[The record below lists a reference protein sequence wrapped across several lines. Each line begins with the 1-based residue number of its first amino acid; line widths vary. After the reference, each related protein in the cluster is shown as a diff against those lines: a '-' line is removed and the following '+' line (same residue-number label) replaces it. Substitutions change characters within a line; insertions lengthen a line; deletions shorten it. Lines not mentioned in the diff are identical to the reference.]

1 MIYFALNL
9 NAAIVS
15 ILPANCTLRYQEF
28 NALLN
33 REQLENAINLSYTK
47 SRKVKLIKD
56 TLSIDIGKRKR
67 GIKSLV
73 KGDEVIVPNVNDG
86 KLTFTKFTLV

>member
-9 NAAIVS
+9 NAA

-47 SRKVKLIKD
+47 SRKVELIKD
-56 TLSIDIGKRKR
+56 TLSIDIGKRKVV
-67 GIKSLV
+67 KSLV
-73 KGDEVIVPNVNDG
+73 KGDEIIVPNVNDG
-86 KLTFTKFTLV
+86 KLTFTKFTLI

>member
-9 NAAIVS
+9 NAA

-56 TLSIDIGKRKR
+56 TLSIEIGKRKVV
-67 GIKSLV
+67 KSLV
-73 KGDEVIVPNVNDG
+73 KGDEIIVPNVNDG

>member
-9 NAAIVS
+9 NAAI
-15 ILPANCTLRYQEF
+15 LPANATLRYQEF

-47 SRKVKLIKD
+47 SRKVELIKD
-56 TLSIDIGKRKR
+56 TLSIDIGKRKVV
-67 GIKSLV
+67 KSLV
-73 KGDEVIVPNVNDG
+73 KADEIIVPNVNDG

>member
-9 NAAIVS
+9 NAAI
-15 ILPANCTLRYQEF
+15 LPANATLRYQEF

-33 REQLENAINLSYTK
+33 REQLENTINLSYTK
-47 SRKVKLIKD
+47 SRKVKLIED
-56 TLSIDIGKRKR
+56 TLSIEIGKRKVV
-67 GIKSLV
+67 KTLL

-86 KLTFTKFTLV
+86 KLTFTKFTLI

>member
-9 NAAIVS
+9 NAA

-33 REQLENAINLSYTK
+33 REQLENTINLSYTK
-47 SRKVKLIKD
+47 SRKVKLIED
-56 TLSIDIGKRKR
+56 TLSIEIGKRKV
-67 GIKSLV
+67 V
-73 KGDEVIVPNVNDG
+73 KTLLKADEIIVPNVNDG
-86 KLTFTKFTLV
+86 KLTFTKLTLV

>member
-9 NAAIVS
+9 NAAI
-15 ILPANCTLRYQEF
+15 LPANATLRYQEF

-47 SRKVKLIKD
+47 SRKVELIKD
-56 TLSIDIGKRKR
+56 TLSIDIGKRKVV
-67 GIKSLV
+67 KTLV
-73 KGDEVIVPNVNDG
+73 KGDEIIVPNVNDG

>member
-9 NAAIVS
+9 NAA

-28 NALLN
+28 NAPLN

-47 SRKVKLIKD
+47 SRKVELIKD
-56 TLSIDIGKRKR
+56 TLSIEIGKRKVV
-67 GIKSLV
+67 KSLV
-73 KGDEVIVPNVNDG
+73 KADEIIVPNVNDG
-86 KLTFTKFTLV
+86 KLTFTKFTLI

>member
-9 NAAIVS
+9 NAA

-47 SRKVKLIKD
+47 SRKVELIKD
-56 TLSIDIGKRKR
+56 TLSIDIGKRKVV
-67 GIKSLV
+67 KTLL

>member
-9 NAAIVS
+9 NAA

-47 SRKVKLIKD
+47 SRKVKLIED
-56 TLSIDIGKRKR
+56 TLSIEIGKRKVV
-67 GIKSLV
+67 KSLV
-73 KGDEVIVPNVNDG
+73 KADEIIVPNVNDG
-86 KLTFTKFTLV
+86 KLTFTKFTLI

>member
-9 NAAIVS
+9 NAAI
-15 ILPANCTLRYQEF
+15 LPANATLRYQEF

-47 SRKVKLIKD
+47 SPKVKLIKD
-56 TLSIDIGKRKR
+56 TLSIDIGKRKVV
-67 GIKSLV
+67 KTLL

-86 KLTFTKFTLV
+86 KLTFTKFTLI

>member
-9 NAAIVS
+9 NAA

-28 NALLN
+28 NAPLN

-47 SRKVKLIKD
+47 SRKVKLIED
-56 TLSIDIGKRKR
+56 TLSIEIGKRKVV
-67 GIKSLV
+67 KTLL